1 MCARTL
7 GARIRVRRNVI
18 STPASCTAH
27 SSRNLLQNNSMTT
40 IGLHSVL
47 NYLESLNLSSS
58 NKRWLAEHYF
68 GVTKADDLPV
78 ISSQEL
84 ESALTVDEVEDKL
97 LNMVHAHFN
106 KAAV

>member
-1 MCARTL
+1 MYCDLLA
-7 GARIRVRRNVI
+7 
-18 STPASCTAH
+18 
-27 SSRNLLQNNSMTT
+27 NLLQNNSMTT

-68 GVTKADDLPV
+68 GVTKADDVPV
-78 ISSQEL
+78 VSAQEL
-84 ESALTVDEVEDKL
+84 ASALTVDEVEDRL
-97 LNMVHAHFN
+97 LNMVHTHYN